1 MRLLILILFL
11 LSACDSTEYVCTDV
25 LYLDYDS
32 NGVSCI
38 SSGTVAAGC
47 CPDGFT
53 LVGFDN
59 EAAVC
64 LADQ

>member
-1 MRLLILILFL
+1 MRLVFLFL
-11 LSACDSTEYVCTDV
+11 FLFTGCDQTEYVCTDV
-25 LYLDYDS
+25 LYLDADS

-38 SSGTVAAGC
+38 SSGTAAAGC